1 MQLHIRNV
9 LAAALALLLVLSGL
23 AGAQATEAV
32 RFVIGGQFAF
42 PEEGAFVIERMQEE
56 GGAYT
61 TVQLPQGRTLHVLDF
76 KAYPGVRLV
85 YGGTRVGMENAV
97 QLSVLMATLPE
108 GYRPDVVV
116 HSGISGNAGPGLIGD
131 IYLNRFFVLANL
143 GTMHGYGFDPRLNEA
158 YNPATGELDRIM
170 YFPAH
175 PKLIELGEAAFATYL
190 DRPGVRELVS
200 DIRPAGETLQL
211 LTDFVGASSNWFVA
225 SSEVVERWQLLYGIR
240 PRRSRATITYPGE
253 AFYEEVGRTYPLG
266 TVDMETAAA
275 AKTFYEFGIPFAAA
289 RYPSDSARETAREEI
304 EAYRLHAA
312 EIGGRFVWEWIL
324 AVAEYVQSG
333 GEFAPAAALSGQSL
347 F

>member
-1 MQLHIRNV
+1 
-9 LAAALALLLVLSGL
+9 
-23 AGAQATEAV
+23 
-32 RFVIGGQFAF
+32 
-42 PEEGAFVIERMQEE
+42 
-56 GGAYT
+56 
-61 TVQLPQGRTLHVLDF
+61 
-76 KAYPGVRLV
+76 
-85 YGGTRVGMENAV
+85 
-97 QLSVLMATLPE
+97 
-108 GYRPDVVV
+108 
-116 HSGISGNAGPGLIGD
+116 
-131 IYLNRFFVLANL
+131 
-143 GTMHGYGFDPRLNEA
+143 
-158 YNPATGELDRIM
+158 
-170 YFPAH
+170 
-175 PKLIELGEAAFATYL
+175 TYL

-211 LTDFVGASSNWFVA
+211 LTDFVGARSNWFVA

-324 AVAEYVQSG
+324 AIAEYAQSG
-333 GEFAPAAALSGQSL
+333 GAFAPAVALSGESL